1 MNNILFYLLRIKIP
15 IFRFLDGQAI
25 TNVKSAMK
33 LWEKD
38 TCLRF
43 REYHSAS
50 GTSDRI
56 VFVGAQ
62 GYVIRIHMYMFA
74 YTVPSYGAIIGASA
88 ARFSL
93 YIATYPQVATD
104 PLLNSRHQVCVLRHC
119 IIFTNTI
126 TPHISALK
134 MNTFEL
140 ILTKNKKKSK
150 NNEKIDHIFLS

>member
-1 MNNILFYLLRIKIP
+1 MLEKNEEHIKWIKVYFTMNSILFYLLRIKKP
-15 IFRFLDGQAI
+15 VFRFLDGQAI

-62 GYVIRIHMYMFA
+62 GYVIQIHMYMFA
-74 YTVPSYGAIIGASA
+74 YTVPSYVAIIGASA
-88 ARFSL
+88 ARFWHTQFVIWSTAKL
-93 YIATYPQVATD
+93 SAT
-104 PLLNSRHQVCVLRHC
+104 SVCV
-119 IIFTNTI
+119 T
-126 TPHISALK
+126 ALYHFVPGPSQTQSHH
-134 MNTFEL
+134 TFQ
-140 ILTKNKKKSK
+140 
-150 NNEKIDHIFLS
+150 H

>member
-1 MNNILFYLLRIKIP
+1 MLEKNEEHIKWIKVYFTMNSILFYLLRIKIP
-15 IFRFLDGQAI
+15 VFRFLDGQAI

-62 GYVIRIHMYMFA
+62 GYVIQIHMYMFA
-74 YTVPSYGAIIGASA
+74 YTVPSYVAIIGASA
-88 ARFSL
+88 ARFWHTQLL
-93 YIATYPQVATD
+93 YD
-104 PLLNSRHQVCVLRHC
+104 PLLNSRQQVCVLRHC
-119 IIFTNTI
+119 IILCPVLHKHNHTTHFSI
-126 TPHISALK
+126 KDEH
-134 MNTFEL
+134 FW
-140 ILTKNKKKSK
+140 
-150 NNEKIDHIFLS
+150 IDSDQK